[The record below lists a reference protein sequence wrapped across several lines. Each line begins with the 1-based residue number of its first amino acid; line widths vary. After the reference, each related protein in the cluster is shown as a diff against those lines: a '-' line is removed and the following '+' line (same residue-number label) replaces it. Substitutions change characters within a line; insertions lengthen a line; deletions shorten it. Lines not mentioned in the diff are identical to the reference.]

1 MSLVKEMVRYLSTA
15 LSTDIAVK
23 VAAVRYR
30 NDGRGMFRVGEVPC
44 IECDNGFL

>member
-1 MSLVKEMVRYLSTA
+1 MVKYISTA
-15 LSTDIAVK
+15 LSTDMAVN

-44 IECDNGFL
+44 IECDCGVLYV